1 MMWEYFKN
9 ANDED
14 DEHYT
19 VSENCLQNSCDG
31 EKIIDG
37 IVNHYKKYG
46 KSENP
51 IIISS
56 RFLTFNWD
64 EYMRFRRKANFYR
77 NQGFDILEIP

>member
-1 MMWEYFKN
+1 MWEYFKN

-37 IVNHYKKYG
+37 VTAGI
-46 KSENP
+46 
-51 IIISS
+51 
-56 RFLTFNWD
+56 
-64 EYMRFRRKANFYR
+64 
-77 NQGFDILEIP
+77 